1 MKTPR
6 TCVPLFLSM
15 GIALL
20 IPARPIGKPVVTS
33 QASSPAQKYSGMRI
47 ERISIPMKDG
57 VRLAV
62 NLYMPDRAKPAG
74 KFPVI
79 LEYLPYRKDD
89 WALER
94 DYSLYAYFTH
104 YGYVGARVD
113 IRGTGASEGIPPDRE
128 YSDQEQ
134 EDGMEVIAWLAK
146 QPWSNGNVG
155 MMGISWGGFNSIQMA
170 MRHPPA
176 LKAIISVDS
185 TDELFHD
192 DIHYIDGMM
201 HADEFE
207 LAMDQE
213 LPMTSAPDFP
223 VDEKSLAPRFDSS
236 PWFPLY
242 LHQQRDGPFWRRA
255 SLRPR
260 YDRMQI
266 PTFLIGG
273 FYDGYRDV
281 IPRMM
286 TNVKAPVKALL
297 GPWNHTYPHDAVPG
311 PAIEWR
317 EIAVRWWDRWLKD
330 VENGI
335 ETEPRLAVYMRHWC
349 VPDPTIEQI
358 PGEWRNEKSWPPAG
372 ERDRTLYLDSEHLL
386 RDSAPAAGLHQ
397 LKYVPSV
404 GIEGGFWWGEVTNDQ
419 RPTDAFSLVYDSPP
433 LENDTAILGQPRVM
447 LTASASAPLADWFAR
462 LSDVAPDGTVTLVTG
477 AGLNAAQRSSSTSPA
492 DPEPG
497 RVYQLEIELHVTSW
511 VFPRGHRIRL
521 AISNAMWPM
530 IWPTPYA
537 MTTSLA
543 LGGENPSRLVLPIV
557 PLEGELA
564 PPHFSAPGPT
574 EKLADVE
581 SNGDTWPGTFTTE
594 QDEIHHSTR
603 VNWRGDSSS
612 QFPWGQEK
620 YHEQLT
626 YDVADAHSDVSS
638 VHGEADTTV
647 ELKGRT
653 LLWHSALDL
662 RSDGKNFYYNYKRE
676 LSDNG
681 KLLRQKS
688 WQETISRDHQ

>member
-1 MKTPR
+1 MSTDR
-6 TCVPLFLSM
+6 ARVAIFVAA

-20 IPARPIGKPVVTS
+20 IPARPIRKPVVAS
-33 QASSPAQKYSGMRI
+33 SASSPAQQYSAMRI
-47 ERISIPMKDG
+47 EQASIPMKDG

-62 NLYMPDRAKPAG
+62 NLYMPDGAKPAG

-94 DYSLYAYFTH
+94 DYGLYAYFTH

-134 EDGMEVIAWLAK
+134 EDGMDVIAWLAK
-146 QPWSNGNVG
+146 QSWSNGNVG

-170 MRHPPA
+170 MHHPPA

-242 LHQQRDGPFWRRA
+242 LHQQRDGLFWRRA

-266 PTFLIGG
+266 PAFLIGG

-317 EIAVRWWDRWLKD
+317 EIAVRWWDRWLKG

-335 ETEPRLAVYMRHWC
+335 ENEPRLAVYMRRWC
-349 VPDPTIEQI
+349 APDPTIEQI

-372 ERDRTLYLDSEHLL
+372 EKDRTLYLDSEHLL

-397 LKYVPSV
+397 LKYIPSV
-404 GIEGGFWWGEVTNDQ
+404 GIEEGFWWGEVTSDQ

-433 LENDTAILGQPRVM
+433 LEKDTAILGLPRVM

-477 AGLNAAQRSSSTSPA
+477 AGLNGAQRSSSTSPA
-492 DPEPG
+492 DLEPD
-497 RVYQLEIELHVTSW
+497 RVYQIEIELHVTSW

-543 LGGENPSRLVLPIV
+543 LGGENPSRLVLPTV
-557 PLEGELA
+557 PLESELA
-564 PPHFSAPGPT
+564 LPHFSAPGPT
-574 EKLADVE
+574 EKLAGVE
-581 SNGDTWPGTFTTE
+581 SNGDTWPGTFKTE
-594 QDEIHHSTR
+594 RDEIRHSTR
-603 VNWRGDSSS
+603 VNWRGDSSG

-647 ELKGRT
+647 ELKGRA
-653 LLWHSALDL
+653 LLWHSVLDL
-662 RSDGKNFYYNYKRE
+662 RSDAKNFYYSYKRE
-676 LSDNG
+676 LSENG
-681 KLLRQKS
+681 KLLRQKN
-688 WQETISRDHQ
+688 WQDTIPRDHQ